1 MRTYITNPNEIY
13 KLELSKLQFCFA
25 EVQRVG
31 EDASELEKINWRQV
45 ELLRHLNF
53 ILEEAIMTGRVLI
66 EITH

>member
-1 MRTYITNPNEIY
+1 MKSYNTNPQEVY
-13 KLELSKLQFCFA
+13 KLELSKLQFCFY
-25 EVQRVG
+25 EVQKVG

-66 EITH
+66 ENTH

>member
-1 MRTYITNPNEIY
+1 MKYITDPKEVY

-25 EVQRVG
+25 EVQKVG
-31 EDASELEKINWRQV
+31 EEASEMAKINWRQV

-66 EITH
+66 EIPH